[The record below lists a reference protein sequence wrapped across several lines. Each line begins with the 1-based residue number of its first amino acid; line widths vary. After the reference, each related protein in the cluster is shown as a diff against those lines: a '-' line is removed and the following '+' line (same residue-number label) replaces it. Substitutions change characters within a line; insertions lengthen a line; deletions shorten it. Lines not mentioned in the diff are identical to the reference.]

1 MAGVRPGELFVRYER
16 ALGDETAWL
25 VLAVLGALAYVAATT
40 RWREPP
46 FRVPRWA
53 PAAALAAIAALA
65 IAWAWQLRWLSDD
78 AFISFRYARNW
89 VDGHG
94 LVFNVG
100 EPVEGYTNFLW
111 TAILAGA
118 YALGAGIPATAVVL
132 CLASHVGVLI
142 LTTRLARRLAPQGRP
157 VLVSLAAIAIA
168 ASYLTATY
176 ATGGLETTF
185 GALLVLAALE
195 QAHAGRPLAA
205 GALGIAATMAH
216 PDHAIFYVVLGGVL
230 LARRTKLRGL
240 LLYAAPFFL
249 VFVPYF
255 AWRWNYYGLPL
266 PNTYYTKSGG
276 DAYWSQGGVYLIV
289 SAVAAGL
296 LGALP
301 LAVYGAVRRARDL
314 RVQFAIVAIPL
325 YLIYVAKIG
334 GDFMLGRLLIP
345 VLPLYLVLA
354 ETGARVLI
362 DERRWRWAAP
372 ALVAASLAAVPTRI
386 IRHQEFSPWGITDE
400 RTFYRFGSLV
410 PLELQ
415 GSIPRRVKML
425 HRYFEGRDP
434 PPVYAAFAIGIL
446 GWVTSWPVVDI
457 HGLIDRELSAQPL
470 AKRGRPGHERRA
482 TPAHIIKRGA
492 DLSAMGVHGARYD
505 AVTKIVLDVETYS
518 LTRYRAHLLDPLR
531 DRPEVRF
538 TRFPEHIDEYL
549 ATAASRTPAE
559 IRIDLDFFD
568 RYYFAYNPD
577 PVRRQKLAEL
587 AEGAGRP

>member
-1 MAGVRPGELFVRYER
+1 MAAMRTGELLARYER
-16 ALGDETAWL
+16 ALGDETAFA
-25 VLAVLGALAYVAATT
+25 VLAVLGALAYVVVTT
-40 RWREPP
+40 RWRELPLP
-46 FRVPRWA
+46 VPRWA
-53 PAAALAAIAALA
+53 PAAALALISVLA

-89 VDGHG
+89 ADGHG

-111 TAILAGA
+111 TALLAGA
-118 YALGAGIPATAVVL
+118 YWLGADIPATAVVL

-142 LTTRLARRLAPQGRP
+142 LTTRLARRLAPEGRP
-157 VLVSLAAIAIA
+157 VLVSLAAIALA
-168 ASYLTATY
+168 TSYLTATY

-195 QAHAGRPLAA
+195 RAHAGQPLAA

-216 PDHAIFYVVLGGVL
+216 PDHAIFYVALGAVL
-230 LARRTKLRGL
+230 LYRRTRLRQL

-255 AWRWNYYGLPL
+255 LWRWSYYGLPM

-276 DAYWSQGGVYLIV
+276 DSYFSQGGVYLVV

-296 LGALP
+296 VGVLP

-314 RVQFAIVAIPL
+314 RVQLAIVAIPL
-325 YLIYVAKIG
+325 YLVYVAKIG

-345 VLPLYLVLA
+345 ILPLYLVLA

-372 ALVAASLAAVPTRI
+372 ALIAASLACVPTRI
-386 IRHQEFSPWGITDE
+386 IKTQEFSPWGITDE
-400 RTFYRFGSLV
+400 RTFYRFDTLV
-410 PLELQ
+410 PLALQ

-457 HGLIDRELSAQPL
+457 HGLIDPELSAQPL
-470 AKRGRPGHERRA
+470 ARRGRPGHERRA
-482 TPAHIIKRGA
+482 TPEHIIKRGA

-538 TRFPEHIDEYL
+538 VRFPEHLDEYL
-549 ATAASRTPAE
+549 ANARGRSRDE
-559 IRIDLDFFD
+559 IRRDLDFFD

-577 PVRRQKLAEL
+577 PVRRGKLAEL
-587 AEGAGRP
+587 AGLAGQP